1 MSGIDF
7 TMGFGPSGTPR
18 DPAQPTRIL
27 VLGDF
32 SGRAGREPAS
42 PLGGRK
48 PRRIDLDNFESVFA
62 ELKPRLLLDVG
73 SELTVEITP
82 SDPDELHPDEL
93 YDRLEPFAELRG
105 LRKRLADPS
114 TFAAAA
120 AELRAAAG
128 SGSGSDSGSGETGST
143 NDSSTTSNGGNSIE
157 RDSSQDA
164 DASGSESGGDFAALL
179 GGAVGKGTT
188 KAKSS
193 DRIEAWLEQLVG
205 PHIVP
210 EADPTQDLYLTAV
223 DDSLGQLMRAVLHH
237 PQFKAFEA
245 AWIGLR
251 HLIMEVTGQEETSV
265 FILDST
271 RPEVAADLGVDASD
285 WSAEASSLVKLLVH
299 STAGDASW
307 SWVLFD
313 PPIEATTQ
321 DLQMAGRLGTIAAE
335 AGADLVGTA
344 GASLFGRSHYDE
356 SVDDSWSVGQTDG
369 EVAELWNALRNSP
382 AAEYICLLAPRIV
395 GRQPYG
401 AGSDPI
407 ERFQFEEIPAP
418 YEHGR
423 YLWLNPAYAFV
434 ALVHG
439 ALVSNELPVSG
450 PVGNRTR
457 PLADITLESLPVHTF
472 PTDDGKAMKACAES
486 FLTEKV
492 VEALSDQ
499 GIAALASIRNTDR
512 ARIWRGRSIKM

>member
-42 PLGGRK
+42 PLAGRK

-62 ELKPRLLLDVG
+62 ELKPRLLLEVG

-82 SDPDELHPDEL
+82 TDPDELHPDEL

-120 AELRAAAG
+120 AELRTAAG
-128 SGSGSDSGSGETGST
+128 SESGSDSGKTGSAHDT
-143 NDSSTTSNGGNSIE
+143 SASSDGGNSME
-157 RDSSQDA
+157 RGPGQGSGDS
-164 DASGSESGGDFAALL
+164 GPESGGDFAALL

-265 FILDST
+265 SILDT
-271 RPEVAADLGVDASD
+271 TCPEVAADLGVNASD
-285 WSAEASSLVKLLVH
+285 WSAEESSLVKLLVH

-321 DLQMAGRLGTIAAE
+321 DLQVVGRLWSRCSRGRR
-335 AGADLVGTA
+335 GSGRNSRGVSFRSRSLRRVRRRLLV
-344 GASLFGRSHYDE
+344 RR
-356 SVDDSWSVGQTDG
+356 TDG
-369 EVAELWNALRNSP
+369 R
-382 AAEYICLLAPRIV
+382 
-395 GRQPYG
+395 
-401 AGSDPI
+401 
-407 ERFQFEEIPAP
+407 
-418 YEHGR
+418 
-423 YLWLNPAYAFV
+423 
-434 ALVHG
+434 
-439 ALVSNELPVSG
+439 
-450 PVGNRTR
+450 
-457 PLADITLESLPVHTF
+457 
-472 PTDDGKAMKACAES
+472 
-486 FLTEKV
+486 
-492 VEALSDQ
+492 
-499 GIAALASIRNTDR
+499 
-512 ARIWRGRSIKM
+512 